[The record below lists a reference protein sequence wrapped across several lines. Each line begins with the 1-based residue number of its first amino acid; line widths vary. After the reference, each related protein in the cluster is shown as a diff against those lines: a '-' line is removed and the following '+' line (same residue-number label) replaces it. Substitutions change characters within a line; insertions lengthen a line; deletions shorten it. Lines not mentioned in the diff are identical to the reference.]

1 MPRGR
6 GVTEIEGDSGVT
18 DTADATRRSVDP
30 FLEAK
35 LHHPPER
42 KDWVDRLRLRA
53 QLDEGSKCPVVLIS
67 AAAGYGKTTAVAQW
81 LAGRESDRDTAW
93 VSLDAADNDPGR
105 LWTHV
110 ATALDRIGC
119 DLGVDTVERFVAT
132 NINNLR
138 DRVLPRI
145 VTALAAVPDDVFIF
159 LDNFHFVSDA
169 ECHSQV
175 EFLIENLPPRAHLV
189 IITRADPGLRLG
201 RLRASGSLAEIR
213 AHDLSFDD
221 VETAQMMAMQ
231 QVPLSSDGITRL
243 LESTEGW
250 PAGIYLA
257 RLWLAGKAEPDEAV
271 RRFSGENRFIG
282 DYLTEEVLSQHT
294 PKTRDFMVTM
304 SFLDRFS
311 APLCNFVGE
320 TTDAAAILHELERNN
335 LFLIPLDEDRRW
347 FRFHHLFA
355 AVANGELEADH
366 PERLPELHARAAQWF
381 REHDH
386 IDEAVRHSI
395 AGGDMAGAS
404 ALVQAHWLSY
414 VDAGRAA
421 AVRGWLDALGDS
433 PTAQDP
439 AAAVVAA
446 WVAALIGDR
455 AELTRLLTELE
466 EVGDYG
472 PLPDGTRS
480 VESAI
485 AMIQGLFGYGGPVE
499 MLAGA
504 RRAAQLETD
513 AHSPYY
519 AVATH
524 ALGHAA
530 YVWGDLDA
538 AASLLGKSAYN
549 DAAPA
554 VIEILGLAT
563 LSLVEAE
570 RGHRQQSGELARA
583 AMKIVDDKR
592 LRSMP
597 QLSMAF
603 TALGQAQAAEG
614 SLEAAMESLE
624 EGLILRRRQ
633 PEQGPWG
640 VLHHLLGTARVAV
653 AAGRLAQA
661 QELADA
667 AAERMARFPDG
678 MGPMTSRLE
687 AVQGA
692 LRARLGDSELGDPLT
707 GRELDVL
714 RLLQGSLSLHDIGR
728 ELFLSTNTV
737 KTHTNAIYRKLGAH
751 SRAEA
756 VRVAHESQLI

>member
-1 MPRGR
+1 M
-6 GVTEIEGDSGVT
+6 IEDDAVRADG
-18 DTADATRRSVDP
+18 ADAVPPSVDP
-30 FLEAK
+30 FLDAK
-35 LHHPPER
+35 LHRPPVR
-42 KDWVDRLRLRA
+42 DDWVARGRLRA
-53 QLDEGSKCPVVLIS
+53 QLDEGSKRPVVLIS

-81 LAGRESDRDTAW
+81 LAERDSDRDTAW

-119 DLGVDTVERFVAT
+119 DLGVDSVERFVST

-145 VTALAAVPDDVFIF
+145 VTALAAMPDDVFIL
-159 LDNFHFVSDA
+159 LDNFHLVSDA

-221 VETAQMMAMQ
+221 VETAQMMAMH
-231 QVPLSSDGITRL
+231 QVPLSNDGVTRL
-243 LESTEGW
+243 IESTEGW

-257 RLWLAGKAEPDEAV
+257 RLWLAGKAEPDEVV

-294 PKTRDFMVTM
+294 PETRDFIVTM

-311 APLCNFVGE
+311 APLCNFVGQ
-320 TTDAAAILHELERNN
+320 TTDAAAILHELERSN
-335 LFLIPLDEDRRW
+335 LFLIPLDENGHW

-366 PERLPELHARAAQWF
+366 SEQIPELHARAAQWF
-381 REHDH
+381 REHDY
-386 IDEAVRHSI
+386 IDDAVRHYI
-395 AGGDMAGAS
+395 AAGDLAGAS

-414 VDAGRAA
+414 VDAGRATT
-421 AVRGWLDALGDS
+421 VRAWLDALGDS
-433 PTAQDP
+433 PTAKDP

-446 WVAALIGDR
+446 WVAALFGDR
-455 AELTRLLTELE
+455 SELTRLLTELDE
-466 EVGDYG
+466 FGDHG
-472 PLPDGTRS
+472 PLPDGSRS

-485 AMIQGLFGYGGPVE
+485 AMIQGVFGYGGPGE

-504 RRAAQLETD
+504 RRAVQLETD
-513 AHSPYY
+513 SHSPYY
-519 AVATH
+519 AVA
-524 ALGHAA
+524 AYARGHAA

-538 AASLLGKSAYN
+538 AASLLSSSAYN
-549 DAAPA
+549 EGAPS
-554 VIEILGLAT
+554 VIEILSLAT

-570 RGHRQQSGELARA
+570 RGRGPQSGVLARA
-583 AMKIVDDKR
+583 AMQLVDDKR

-597 QLSMAF
+597 QLSVAF
-603 TALGQAQAAEG
+603 TALGQVQAAEG
-614 SLEAAMESLE
+614 SLDAAMESLE
-624 EGLILRRRQ
+624 EGLILRQRQ

-667 AAERMARFPDG
+667 AAQRVARFPDG
-678 MGPMTSRLE
+678 MAAMASRLE

-692 LRARLGDSELGDPLT
+692 LRARLNDSELGDPLT
-707 GRELDVL
+707 VRELDVL

-728 ELFLSTNTV
+728 ELFLSANTV

-756 VRVAHESQLI
+756 VRLARESKLI

>member
-1 MPRGR
+1 M
-6 GVTEIEGDSGVT
+6 S
-18 DTADATRRSVDP
+18 
-30 FLEAK
+30 
-35 LHHPPER
+35 
-42 KDWVDRLRLRA
+42 
-53 QLDEGSKCPVVLIS
+53 
-67 AAAGYGKTTAVAQW
+67 
-81 LAGRESDRDTAW
+81 
-93 VSLDAADNDPGR
+93 
-105 LWTHV
+105 
-110 ATALDRIGC
+110 
-119 DLGVDTVERFVAT
+119 
-132 NINNLR
+132 
-138 DRVLPRI
+138 
-145 VTALAAVPDDVFIF
+145 
-159 LDNFHFVSDA
+159 
-169 ECHSQV
+169 
-175 EFLIENLPPRAHLV
+175 
-189 IITRADPGLRLG
+189 
-201 RLRASGSLAEIR
+201 
-213 AHDLSFDD
+213 
-221 VETAQMMAMQ
+221 
-231 QVPLSSDGITRL
+231 LSSDGITRL

-294 PKTRDFMVTM
+294 SKTRDFMVTM

-320 TTDAAAILHELERNN
+320 TTDAAAILHELERSN

-366 PERLPELHARAAQWF
+366 PERVPGLHARAAQWF

-421 AVRGWLDALGDS
+421 TVRAWLDALGRHRRRPRIRRRPS
-433 PTAQDP
+433 WRPGWRHSSETET
-439 AAAVVAA
+439 
-446 WVAALIGDR
+446 
-455 AELTRLLTELE
+455 ELTRLLTELE

-480 VESAI
+480 VESAV

-538 AASLLGKSAYN
+538 AASLLGKAAYN
-549 DAAPA
+549 EAAPA

-583 AMKIVDDKR
+583 AMQIVDDKR

-597 QLSMAF
+597 QVSMAF

-640 VLHHLLGTARVAV
+640 VLHHLLGHGQGRCRGRAAGTSAGAGRRGGRANGAVPRRHGADGVQARGDPGSTARATR
-653 AAGRLAQA
+653 RLGARRS
-661 QELADA
+661 AD
-667 AAERMARFPDG
+667 R
-678 MGPMTSRLE
+678 T
-687 AVQGA
+687 
-692 LRARLGDSELGDPLT
+692 RARRATPATGLAEPPRHRTRAVPLHQHRQDPHQRRST
-707 GRELDVL
+707 ASSAPIRGR
-714 RLLQGSLSLHDIGR
+714 RPFGSLM
-728 ELFLSTNTV
+728 
-737 KTHTNAIYRKLGAH
+737 
-751 SRAEA
+751 RA
-756 VRVAHESQLI
+756 S

>member
-1 MPRGR
+1 MSEDDVVR
-6 GVTEIEGDSGVT
+6 T
-18 DTADATRRSVDP
+18 DGADAVPPSVDP

-35 LHHPPER
+35 LHRPPVR
-42 KDWVDRLRLRA
+42 DDWVARGRLRA
-53 QLDEGSKCPVVLIS
+53 QLDEGSKRPVVLIS

-81 LAGRESDRDTAW
+81 LAERESDRDTAW

-138 DRVLPRI
+138 DRVLPRV
-145 VTALAAVPDDVFIF
+145 VTALAAVPDDVFIL
-159 LDNFHFVSDA
+159 LDNFHLVSDA

-221 VETAQMMAMQ
+221 AETAQMMAMH
-231 QVPLSSDGITRL
+231 QVPLSSEGITRL

-257 RLWLAGKAEPDEAV
+257 RLWLAGKAEPDEVV

-294 PKTRDFMVTM
+294 PETRDFIVTM

-311 APLCNFVGE
+311 APLCNFVGQ
-320 TTDAAAILHELERNN
+320 TTNAAAILHELERSN
-335 LFLIPLDEDRRW
+335 LFLIPLDENGHW

-366 PERLPELHARAAQWF
+366 TEQVPELHARAAQWF

-386 IDEAVRHSI
+386 IDEAVRHYI
-395 AGGDMAGAS
+395 AGGDLAGAS

-414 VDAGRAA
+414 VDAGRAST
-421 AVRGWLDALGDS
+421 VRAWLDALGDS
-433 PTAQDP
+433 PTAKDP

-446 WVAALIGDR
+446 WVAALFGDR
-455 AELTRLLTELE
+455 SELTRLLTELDE
-466 EVGDYG
+466 FGDHG
-472 PLPDGTRS
+472 PLPDGSRS

-485 AMIQGLFGYGGPVE
+485 AMIQGVFGYGGPGE

-504 RRAAQLETD
+504 RRAVQLETD
-513 AHSPYY
+513 SHSPYY
-519 AVATH
+519 AVA
-524 ALGHAA
+524 AYARGHAA

-538 AASLLGKSAYN
+538 AASLLSSSAYN
-549 DAAPA
+549 EAAPS
-554 VIEILGLAT
+554 VIEILSLAT

-570 RGHRQQSGELARA
+570 RGRGPQSGVLARA
-583 AMKIVDDKR
+583 AMQLVDDKR

-597 QLSMAF
+597 QLSVAF
-603 TALGQAQAAEG
+603 TALGQVQAAEG
-614 SLEAAMESLE
+614 SLDAAMESLE
-624 EGLILRRRQ
+624 EGLILRQRQ

-667 AAERMARFPDG
+667 AAQRVARFPDG
-678 MGPMTSRLE
+678 MAAMASRLE

-692 LRARLGDSELGDPLT
+692 LRARLNDSELGDPLT
-707 GRELDVL
+707 VRELDVL

-728 ELFLSTNTV
+728 ELFLSANTV

-756 VRVAHESQLI
+756 VRLARESQLI